1 MRFCQ
6 NSGLAGLGSPHPRNG
21 EGTLL
26 ACPDCTSTA
35 TTKRKGRT
43 ALGSRRFRC
52 RACRRRFH
60 ERTGTPFNDRQD
72 PTDSVR
78 LAVRWRLRDTLGFR
92 DVVELL
98 LQRGDAVTHEPIR
111 NWECR
116 CAPLLAD
123 RLRAKRR
130 GHAGRSWYLD
140 ETYGKVAGRWCSR
153 YRALDCEGVLL
164 DSMRSA
170 HRDKHAARR
179 FLRRL
184 VDVAERKPPRV
195 TTDKHPPYRRAI
207 RWILGRTVRP
217 RCNQSWNNRIEQDHR
232 AVKQRSRPM
241 LGFGSFASAVR
252 CCSAF
257 DALRQDVRVRQRR
270 GEQVPLAEQRRLFVT
285 RWRSLIAGDAG
296 RIGPAARG
304 ERLARFVPAP
314 CDLTEPY
321 FTFLRHSRL
330 SPCVTQTGADTRGR
344 AALQVSKARS
354 AMLGAQWVCPARSA
368 GRGPTGRG

>member
-6 NSGLAGLGSPHPRNG
+6 HSGLAGLGSPHPRNG

-60 ERTGTPFNDRQD
+60 ERTGPPFNDRQD
-72 PTDSVR
+72 PTDIVR

-140 ETYGKVAGRWCSR
+140 ETSVQVAGRWCSR
-153 YRALDCEGVLL
+153 YRAIDREGVLL
-164 DSMRSA
+164 DSMLSA

-184 VDVAERKPPRV
+184 VDVAERTPQRV
-195 TTDKHPPYRRAI
+195 TTDSHPPYRRAI

-217 RCNQSWNNRIEQDHR
+217 RCNQAWNNRIEQDHR
-232 AVKQRSRPM
+232 ADKQRSRPM

-257 DALRQDVRVRQRR
+257 DALRQDCRVRQRR

-285 RWRSLIAGDAG
+285 RWRSLIAEMQTASWAPRG
-296 RIGPAARG
+296 G
-304 ERLARFVPAP
+304 ERLARFVSAP

-330 SPCVTQTGADTRGR
+330 SPCVTQTGADARGR